1 MNNLIYCKNTKRTLP
16 DLGLDKEQIN
26 RLIPVEIGHKLNL
39 AHMAL
44 GLSTELGEL
53 VNCIGTELKVRVDR
67 VNLGEEIGDLY
78 WYIANYCNLQDIAP
92 PDELTINSLPNY
104 KAMEL
109 LISSI
114 ADLNDLVKK
123 FVAYNRPIEKSVE
136 LEAIYDIYSSLNLLE
151 EVYKLNGAE
160 LRAANIEKLR
170 VRYPH
175 KFTEEAAI
183 NRDIDKERQTLENK
197 L

>member
-1 MNNLIYCKNTKRTLP
+1 
-16 DLGLDKEQIN
+16 
-26 RLIPVEIGHKLNL
+26 
-39 AHMAL
+39 
-44 GLSTELGEL
+44 
-53 VNCIGTELKVRVDR
+53 
-67 VNLGEEIGDLY
+67 
-78 WYIANYCNLQDIAP
+78 
-92 PDELTINSLPNY
+92 
-104 KAMEL
+104 MEL